1 MGFYEMFTNKTCL
14 FVVLGGCFRFW
25 QGYTIAYYT
34 LEFFADYGKEK
45 EEEFGVLNSLS
56 VVIGG
61 FSSNFFGARLS
72 DKLEPRYP
80 LIKPWMCVIM
90 SIAGVVT
97 NCLCYLFT
105 FNFYFSMTM
114 QFLTYLLAE
123 GWMSQGLA
131 MI

>member
-1 MGFYEMFTNKTCL
+1 M

-34 LEFFADYGKEK
+34 LEFFAGWGKEK

-80 LIKPWMCVIM
+80 LIKPWMCVLM

-105 FNFYFSMTM
+105 FNFYILLCCFMKTSLAFSHTIIDNP
-114 QFLTYLLAE
+114 F
-123 GWMSQGLA
+123 GLENVV
-131 MI
+131 